1 MEWEEAPRMRLVIP
15 PGVFRPR
22 PDSHMLAGAVAELVS
37 PGARVLDL
45 CTGSGL
51 LAVTAAL
58 AGGRATAVDLSR
70 RAVAT
75 ARLNARLNGVS
86 VDARR
91 GSLFGPVA
99 GERFDLIVSNPPYI
113 PAPPGSPTTRA
124 ARAWDAGSDGRA
136 LLDPLCAAAPVHL
149 RPGGALLLVHSQLAG
164 IEATQDACA
173 RAGLTCEVLRDQH
186 GPLGA
191 VGRERL
197 EHLMATGVVGAE
209 GETERTAVL
218 LARAPAA

>member
-1 MEWEEAPRMRLVIP
+1 MRFAVL

-22 PDSHMLAGAVAELVS
+22 PDSRMLAGAVAELVS
-37 PGARVLDL
+37 PGDRVLDL

-75 ARLNARLNGVS
+75 ARLNGRLNGVR

-113 PAPPGSPTTRA
+113 PAAPGAPTTRA

-136 LLDPLCAAAPVHL
+136 LLDPLCAAAPAHL

-164 IEATQDACA
+164 IEATQAACA
-173 RAGLTCEVLRDQH
+173 RGGLACEVLRDQH

-191 VGRERL
+191 IGRERL
-197 EHLMATGVVGAE
+197 GHLVATGVIGGD
-209 GETERTAVL
+209 GEAERTAVL
-218 LARAPAA
+218 LARAPAAGGAVATA